1 MYRLMLAEKANYHVT
16 TMSRALEI
24 DRKGF
29 YKWLKRTGGEDP
41 WEELKE
47 AIMDIYEA
55 SKRRFGARK
64 VHAKLKSDHGD
75 RFPGVTLYRVQ
86 KCMRELGIQGVC
98 PHARKQT
105 TVPSEDAKTRPDLV
119 KRDFTSP
126 VPTYKLVG
134 DITYLK
140 TLSGFIYLAT
150 VIDLATRMV
159 VGWSIRDN
167 MRADLVVEALAM
179 AHSRGYVAEGAIFHS
194 DRGSQY
200 TSLLFTKYAESISVR
215 LSVGRTGSSYDNA
228 PAESFF
234 GTLKNEWFHHESTLD
249 AETTKY
255 LAIEFI
261 ESYYNRYRP
270 HESIGDRVP
279 AEVMQEFFD
288 RFEKALEYDPDDML
302 AA

>member
-1 MYRLMLAEKANYHVT
+1 MLAEKAEYKVT
-16 TMSRALEI
+16 MMADAFGVSRSGYY
-24 DRKGF
+24 R
-29 YKWLKRTGGEDP
+29 WLGRTNGDDP
-41 WEELKE
+41 WADLKE
-47 AIMDIYEA
+47 AIMEIYER
-55 SKRRFGARK
+55 SHKRFGARK
-64 VHAKLKSDHGD
+64 VHAKLISDYHD
-75 RFPGVTLYRVQ
+75 RFGLVTLYRVR
-86 KCMRELGIQGVC
+86 KCMDELGIEGIC
-98 PHARKQT
+98 PHAKKQT
-105 TVPSEDAKTRPDLV
+105 TTPSEDAKSRPDLL

-140 TLSGFIYLAT
+140 TLTGFIYLAT

-167 MRADLVVEALAM
+167 MKAGLVVSALEM

-200 TSLLFTKYAESISVR
+200 TSSEFTEYAESIGVR

-228 PAESFF
+228 TAESFF
-234 GTLKNEWFHHESTLD
+234 GTLKNEWFHHERTLD
-249 AETTKY
+249 AETTKH
-255 LAIEFI
+255 LTIEFI

-270 HESIGDRVP
+270 HETIDNRVP

-288 RFEKALEYDPDDML
+288 RFEKALEYDVDVML

>member
-1 MYRLMLAEKANYHVT
+1 
-16 TMSRALEI
+16 
-24 DRKGF
+24 
-29 YKWLKRTGGEDP
+29 
-41 WEELKE
+41 
-47 AIMDIYEA
+47 
-55 SKRRFGARK
+55 
-64 VHAKLKSDHGD
+64 
-75 RFPGVTLYRVQ
+75 
-86 KCMRELGIQGVC
+86 
-98 PHARKQT
+98 
-105 TVPSEDAKTRPDLV
+105 
-119 KRDFTSP
+119 
-126 VPTYKLVG
+126 
-134 DITYLK
+134 
-140 TLSGFIYLAT
+140 
-150 VIDLATRMV
+150 
-159 VGWSIRDN
+159 
-167 MRADLVVEALAM
+167 M
-179 AHSRGYVAEGAIFHS
+179 AHSRGYVAEGGIFHS

-200 TSLLFTKYAESISVR
+200 TSSLFTKYAESISVR

-288 RFEKALEYDPDDML
+288 RFEKALAYDPDDML